1 MEDENRWGWS
11 FSGSRTL
18 RLVGVGLLALLLLIP
33 IVRIGA
39 LVKERQ
45 GRAAGAMDEIASKW
59 GNSQSIIGPALVVP
73 YTERTTSVSATGA
86 PVLTDRPGNA
96 IFLPKRMQA
105 EGKVDSENRKRGIFS
120 VPVYRLD
127 LKVEG
132 EFARPDFASLGVDPE
147 TADWSRAH
155 LVVSIADVRAIQEQ
169 NSVRWNDSEVPFL
182 PGTGSLSEYQTGI
195 QAAVGADAAT
205 NDYRFSFP
213 LKLNGSSI
221 LSLAPFAETTTV
233 KLSSDSANPS
243 FQGNWLPTDRS
254 VGSGGFEATWAIPF
268 LGRNYPQAWTDATS
282 LRPAIDA
289 SLFGVELVEPVNTY
303 SMAERSLKYA
313 ALFLLLTFAL
323 MWLIEV
329 LGRVRVHPIQYL
341 LLGAALCLFYLLELS
356 LSEHLG
362 FAPAYAIASLA
373 VVGMVGAYSW
383 VIFRQRARAATVT
396 GAVAGLY
403 AYLYVLLRNED
414 YALLMG
420 SVGLFVILGTIMYA
434 TRKVD
439 WSSPGT
445 ATGAEPA

>member
-18 RLVGVGLLALLLLIP
+18 RLAGVGLLALLLLIP
-33 IVRIGA
+33 ILRIGE

-45 GRAAGAMDEIASKW
+45 GRAEGAVAEIASKW

-73 YTERTTSVSATGA
+73 YTERTSSVSATGA
-86 PVLTDRPGNA
+86 PVVTGRPGNA
-96 IFLPKRMQA
+96 IFLPKRLQA
-105 EGKVDSENRKRGIFS
+105 EGKVDSETRKRGIFS

-127 LKVEG
+127 LNVEG
-132 EFARPDFASLGVDPE
+132 EFARPDFASLGLDPA

-169 NSVRWNDSEVPFL
+169 NSVRWNDKEVPFL
-182 PGTGSLSEYQTGI
+182 PGTGSFSEFQTGI
-195 QAAVGADAAT
+195 QAAVGADAAAAG
-205 NDYRFSFP
+205 YRFSFP
-213 LKLNGSSI
+213 LALNGSSA

-254 VGSGGFEATWAIPF
+254 VSSGGFEATWAIPF
-268 LGRNYPQAWTDATS
+268 LGRNYPQAWTDATA
-282 LRPAIDA
+282 LRPAIDV
-289 SLFGVELVEPVNTY
+289 SLFGVELVEPVNAY
-303 SMAERSLKYA
+303 SMTDRSLKYA
-313 ALFLLLTFAL
+313 ALFLLLTFAV

-362 FAPAYAIASLA
+362 FAAAYAIASLA

-420 SVGLFVILGTIMYA
+420 SVGLFLILGAIMYS

-439 WSSPGT
+439 WSAAGT
-445 ATGAEPA
+445 PAGEEPA

>member
-33 IVRIGA
+33 VLRIGD

-45 GRAAGAMDEIASKW
+45 GRAAGAVGEIASKW
-59 GNSQSIIGPALVVP
+59 GNSQSIVGPALVVP
-73 YTERTTSVSATGA
+73 YTERTTSVSPTGA
-86 PVLTDRPGNA
+86 PVVTDRPGNA
-96 IFLPKRMQA
+96 VFLPRTLHA
-105 EGKVDSENRKRGIFS
+105 TGKVDSETRERGILS

-127 LKVEG
+127 MNVEG
-132 EFARPDFASLGVDPE
+132 EFGRPDFGSLGIDPAA
-147 TADWSRAH
+147 ADWSRAH
-155 LVVSIADVRAIQEQ
+155 LVVAISDVRAIQEQ
-169 NSVRWNDSEVPFL
+169 GSVQWNASPAPFL
-182 PGTGSLSEYQTGI
+182 PGTGGFPEYQTGI
-195 QAAVGADAAT
+195 QAAVGADPAT
-205 NDYRFSFP
+205 ESYRFSFP
-213 LKLNGSSI
+213 LTLNGSSM
-221 LSLAPFAETTTV
+221 LSIAPFAENAV
-233 KLSSDSANPS
+233 VELESNSPNPS
-243 FQGNWLPTDRS
+243 FQGNWLPTDRT
-254 VGSGGFEATWAIPF
+254 VNTDGFRASWAIPF
-268 LGRNYPQAWTDATS
+268 LGRNYPQAWTEATA

-341 LLGAALCLFYLLELS
+341 LVGAALCLFYLLELS

-373 VVGMVGAYSW
+373 VVGMIGAYSW

-403 AYLYVLLRNED
+403 AYLYVLLRKED

-439 WSSPGT
+439 WSAP
-445 ATGAEPA
+445 GAEPA